1 MKNNKEN
8 IEIANLKVGLQAS
21 KPILITS
28 IANQLT
34 DKLGI
39 KTEE

>member
-1 MKNNKEN
+1 MQNNKKN
-8 IEIANLKVGLQAS
+8 LEIANIKVGLQAS
-21 KPILITS
+21 KPINTS
-28 IANQLT
+28 FANQLT